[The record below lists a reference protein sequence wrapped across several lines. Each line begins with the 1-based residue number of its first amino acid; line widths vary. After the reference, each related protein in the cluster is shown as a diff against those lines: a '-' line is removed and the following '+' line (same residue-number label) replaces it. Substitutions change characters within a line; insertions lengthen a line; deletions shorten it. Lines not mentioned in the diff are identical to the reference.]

1 MKLKIDERGG
11 SVGVILPREIL
22 KRLRVK
28 QGDELYALETPNGI
42 VLTSNDPGIDEQM
55 AVAEEVLREDGGLL
69 KKMADR

>member
-1 MKLKIDERGG
+1 MKLKIEEIGG